1 MLATLPPVT
10 GLYTAMVPVLL
21 YMIMGTSRHLSV
33 GELQNWHHRLF
44 SSSSETKKN
53 SLRLLSILRAATL
66 QCTSCNA
73 SHILFGPQRTGNN
86 NWHKSAWESCALTTI
101 SPFIFCHVTGSF
113 AVICLMVAQ
122 VCEREVASMSFGSTP
137 APGNHTGSSPSPP
150 STSGSL
156 WSPRDAAK
164 LEIAISLSFLIGIIQ
179 VSYLSC
185 PSC

>member
-1 MLATLPPVT
+1 MSYKTDTTDFIFFFRNKKEQPSAAF
-10 GLYTAMVPVLL
+10 YSISLL
-21 YMIMGTSRHLSV
+21 MM
-33 GELQNWHHRLF
+33 RLVR
-44 SSSSETKKN
+44 T
-53 SLRLLSILRAATL
+53 ATL
-66 QCTSCNA
+66 QYTSRIA
-73 SHILFGPQRTGNN
+73 SHILVGPQRTVNN

-101 SPFIFCHVTGSF
+101 SHFIFCHVTGSF

-122 VCEREVASMSFGSTP
+122 VCEREVASMSFDSTP
-137 APGNHTGSSPSPP
+137 APGNLTGSSPSPP

>member
-1 MLATLPPVT
+1 M
-10 GLYTAMVPVLL
+10 
-21 YMIMGTSRHLSV
+21 
-33 GELQNWHHRLF
+33 
-44 SSSSETKKN
+44 
-53 SLRLLSILRAATL
+53 
-66 QCTSCNA
+66 
-73 SHILFGPQRTGNN
+73 
-86 NWHKSAWESCALTTI
+86 
-101 SPFIFCHVTGSF
+101 
-113 AVICLMVAQ
+113 ICLMVAQ
-122 VCEREVASMSFGSTP
+122 VCEREVASMSFDSTP

>member
-1 MLATLPPVT
+1 MGILCT
-10 GLYTAMVPVLL
+10 YHNKSFYLL
-21 YMIMGTSRHLSV
+21 Y
-33 GELQNWHHRLF
+33 
-44 SSSSETKKN
+44 
-53 SLRLLSILRAATL
+53 
-66 QCTSCNA
+66 
-73 SHILFGPQRTGNN
+73 
-86 NWHKSAWESCALTTI
+86 
-101 SPFIFCHVTGSF
+101 VTGSF

-122 VCEREVASMSFGSTP
+122 VCEREVASMSFDSTP